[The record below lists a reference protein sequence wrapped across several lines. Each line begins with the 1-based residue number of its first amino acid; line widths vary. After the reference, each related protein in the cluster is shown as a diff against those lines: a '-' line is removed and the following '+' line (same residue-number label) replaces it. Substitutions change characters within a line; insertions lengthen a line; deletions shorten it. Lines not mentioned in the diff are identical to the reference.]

1 MLLLACAIGLGM
13 LSCKS
18 VQNANKLTDRQWMLE
33 TLAGKQ
39 VEAKEKPGTPFLL
52 FDGAGM
58 RVSGLAGCNRFFGMY
73 EEKAGKLTFSQT
85 GSTRLACPEETG
97 EATFFKMLE
106 NTDNY
111 LIKDGKLSLRRQEEV
126 LGVFKGE
133 PLEAPKN

>member
-18 VQNANKLTDRQWMLE
+18 VQNGTKLTDKKWMLE
-33 TLAGKQ
+33 TLDNKQ

-52 FDGAGM
+52 FDGAEM
-58 RVSGLAGCNRFFGMY
+58 RISGLAGCNRFFGTY
-73 EEKAGKLTFSQT
+73 AAKNGELTFSQM

-97 EATFFKMLE
+97 EAAFFKMLE

-111 LIKDGKLSLRRQEEV
+111 LIKDNTLSLRRQEEV
-126 LGVFKGE
+126 LAEFKGE
-133 PLEAPKN
+133 PLETPKN